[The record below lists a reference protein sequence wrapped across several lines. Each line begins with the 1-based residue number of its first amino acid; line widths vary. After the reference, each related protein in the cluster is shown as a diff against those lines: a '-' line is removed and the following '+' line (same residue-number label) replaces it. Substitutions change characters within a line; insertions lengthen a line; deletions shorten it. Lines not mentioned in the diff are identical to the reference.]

1 MLQIETDKREQT
13 TAVTDLMLAGAALGA
28 IWRLRTG
35 RGWRARLWQLAF
47 GLLAMSSLLGAII
60 HGLRLSAATR
70 ERLWQPLNALL
81 ALVISF
87 FIMLA
92 IGDRWGENVSR
103 RISPALISTAPAFVW
118 ISRRFQRGFLT
129 FIIYETVAMTIALA
143 IYTDLA
149 YRHRFPGAGKIAS
162 GILVTILAAAIQNS
176 SMELHIGDLVFDHNG
191 LFHLVQMVGL
201 LFLME
206 GARASIGLDS
216 NV

>member
-13 TAVTDLMLAGAALGA
+13 TAATDLMLAGTALGA

-47 GLLAMSSLLGAII
+47 GLLALSSLLGAII

-81 ALVISF
+81 ALIISF
-87 FIMLA
+87 FLALA
-92 IGDRWGENVSR
+92 IGDRWGESVSR
-103 RISPALISTAPAFVW
+103 CISPALISTVPAFVW

-143 IYTDLA
+143 IYIDLA
-149 YRHRFPGAGKIAS
+149 YRYRFPGASKIAS

-176 SMELHIGDLVFDHNG
+176 SMELHIRDLIFDHNG

>member
-13 TAVTDLMLAGAALGA
+13 TAATDLMLAGTALGA

-70 ERLWQPLNALL
+70 ERLWQPLNASL

-143 IYTDLA
+143 IYIDLA
-149 YRHRFPGAGKIAS
+149 YRYRFPGAPKIAF

-176 SMELHIGDLVFDHNG
+176 SMELHVGGVVFDHNG
-191 LFHLVQMVGL
+191 LFHLVQIVGL

-206 GARASIGLDS
+206 GAQASIVVDS

>member
-149 YRHRFPGAGKIAS
+149 YRHRFPGASKIAS

-191 LFHLVQMVGL
+191 LFHLVQIVGL